1 LCKVLK
7 GNAARLHSDAEAVTE
22 GITLEATVLLGEKL
36 ENAGL
41 GVFLKT

>member
-1 LCKVLK
+1 MQRGCT
-7 GNAARLHSDAEAVTE
+7 ATQRAVTE
-22 GITLEATVLLGEKL
+22 GVTLEAPVLLGEKL